1 MRNKKNKKE
10 KHKNSKN
17 KENIGKNFHKEK
29 NSGEKNYN
37 IKKENQKIKKSELKE
52 ERELKYLRQ
61 VLSEY
66 EFTFQEILQ
75 LLEWSQKKRK
85 MYKQILS
92 AWEER
97 GDIYLKR
104 NGKYTL
110 PEKEGFVKGEIS
122 VSSGNFG
129 FLDVDG
135 EPSIFV
141 PGTYLNTA
149 MNGDTVLVRILKQ
162 SSDNKKREGE
172 VYKVIKRNRDV
183 IVGVFEHSL
192 NFGFVRPR
200 DSPKDIYI
208 PKKLIKGAKTGDLVA
223 VKVDFW
229 GDEERKPEGEVV
241 SILGSPKDTQALISS
256 LLLNEGIEEKFP
268 NEVLQELD
276 KIDENIS
283 NELKNRK
290 DLRNLDIITIDGSDA
305 KDLDDAVYVEK
316 IETGYKLFVSI
327 ADVSYY
333 VKENTE
339 LDMEALKR
347 GNSIY
352 LVDRVIPML
361 PQKLSNNLCS
371 LNPNED
377 KLTFTVEM
385 ELDSKGKVIKNDF
398 YKSVI
403 KSKYR
408 MTYENVNKIFEKNE
422 ESEEYKNLYD
432 KYRKI
437 DDMLKNMLEL
447 SKIIRNNKKRRGSI
461 DFELPEIKVDLDEN
475 KAVKDI
481 ILRSRGEAERIIEDF
496 MVIANETV
504 AEKLF
509 WEEIPAIYRVH
520 EDPDKAKIQALNETL
535 IKFGYSIKGL
545 EEIHPGKFQNIIER
559 TTGLPEGYLIHKLI
573 LRAMQ
578 RARYANKNLGH
589 FGLASKYYLHF
600 TSPIRRYSDLIV
612 HRMLGRS
619 IEKFMSE
626 KEKTKYTAD
635 FEVIAKSISRT
646 ERVADKLEEDSIKI
660 KLIEYMKDKIGEV
673 YVARLSGMNKNK
685 IFMEL
690 TNHVE
695 VVYNVT
701 TARDNF
707 IYDEE
712 NFKIVDKRNNE
723 SYTMG
728 STMKVIIVS
737 ASYSKME
744 IEVIP
749 YVEEKMKIEE
759 VEEE

>member
-1 MRNKKNKKE
+1 MGNKKKKE
-10 KHKNSKN
+10 KYKNI
-17 KENIGKNFHKEK
+17 ENNDKNFHKGK
-29 NSGEKNYN
+29 KFNN
-37 IKKENQKIKKSELKE
+37 KKENQKTQKMELKE

-61 VLSEY
+61 VLAEY

-85 MYKQILS
+85 LYKQLLN
-92 AWEER
+92 AWEES

-122 VSSGNFG
+122 ISSGNFG
-129 FLDVDG
+129 FLDING
-135 EPSIFV
+135 EASVFI
-141 PGTYLNTA
+141 PGSYLNTA
-149 MNGDTVLVRILKQ
+149 MNGDTVLVRILKE
-162 SSDNKKREGE
+162 SSDGKKREGE
-172 VYKVIKRNRDV
+172 VYKVVKRNRDV
-183 IVGVFEHSL
+183 IVGVFEHNLS
-192 NFGFVRPR
+192 FGFVRPR
-200 DSPKDIYI
+200 NSPKDIYI

-229 GDEERKPEGEVV
+229 GDEERKPEGEIV
-241 SILGSPKDTQALISS
+241 SVLGSPKDTEALISS

-276 KIDENIS
+276 KIDEDFS
-283 NELKNRK
+283 EELKNRK
-290 DLRNLDIITIDGSDA
+290 DLRHLDIITIDGSDA

-316 IETGYKLFVSI
+316 TEDGYKLFVSI

-333 VKENTE
+333 VRENIE
-339 LDMEALKR
+339 LDTEALKR

-361 PQKLSNNLCS
+361 PRKLSNNLCS

-385 ELDSKGKVIKNDF
+385 DLDKKGKVVRNDF

-408 MTYENVNKIFEKNE
+408 MTYENVNTILEKNE
-422 ESEEYKNLYD
+422 ESEEYRNLYD

-437 DDMLKNMLEL
+437 DEMLKNMLEL

-461 DFELPEIKVDLDEN
+461 DFELPEIKVVLDEN

-481 ILRSRGEAERIIEDF
+481 VLRSRGEAERIIEDF

-520 EDPDKAKIQALNETL
+520 EDPDKAKVQALNETL
-535 IKFGYSIKGL
+535 IKFGYSLKGL
-545 EEIHPGKFQNIIER
+545 EEMHPGKFQNIIER

-619 IEKFMSE
+619 IEKFMNE
-626 KEKTKYTAD
+626 KEKAKYGAN
-635 FEVIAKSISRT
+635 FEAIASSISRT
-646 ERVADKLEEDSIKI
+646 ERIADKLEEDSVKI
-660 KLIEYMKDKIGEV
+660 KLIEYMQDKIGQV
-673 YVARLSGMNKNK
+673 YIARLSGMNKNK

-690 TNHVE
+690 ENHIE

-728 STMKVIIVS
+728 STMKVSIVS
-737 ASYSKME
+737 ASYAKME

-749 YVEEKMKIEE
+749 YVEERVKIDET
-759 VEEE
+759 EEE

>member
-1 MRNKKNKKE
+1 MGNKKKKE
-10 KHKNSKN
+10 RHRNI
-17 KENIGKNFHKEK
+17 ENNDKDFHKEK
-29 NSGEKNYN
+29 RFGKKNYN
-37 IKKENQKIKKSELKE
+37 AKKENQKTPKMELKE
-52 ERELKYLRQ
+52 ERELKYLKQ

-85 MYKQILS
+85 MYKQLLN
-92 AWEER
+92 AWEES
-97 GDIYLKR
+97 GEIYLKR

-122 VSSGNFG
+122 ISSGNFG
-129 FLDVDG
+129 FLDINGKASVF
-135 EPSIFV
+135 I
-141 PGTYLNTA
+141 PGAYLNTA
-149 MNGDTVLVRILKQ
+149 MNGDTVLVRILKE

-183 IVGVFEHSL
+183 IVGIFEHNLS
-192 NFGFVRPR
+192 FGFVRPR
-200 DSPKDIYI
+200 NSPKDIYI

-229 GDEERKPEGEVV
+229 GDEERKPEGGIV
-241 SILGSPKDTQALISS
+241 SILGSPKDTEALISS

-276 KIDENIS
+276 KIDEDFS
-283 NELKNRK
+283 DELENRK
-290 DLRNLDIITIDGSDA
+290 DLRHLDIITIDGSDA

-316 IETGYKLFVSI
+316 TEDGYKLFVSI

-333 VKENTE
+333 VRENTE
-339 LDMEALKR
+339 LDIEALKR

-361 PQKLSNNLCS
+361 PRKLSNNLCS

-385 ELDSKGKVIKNDF
+385 DLDKRGKVIKNDF

-408 MTYENVNKIFEKNE
+408 MTYENVNTILEKNE
-422 ESEEYKNLYD
+422 ESEEYRNLYD

-447 SKIIRNNKKRRGSI
+447 SKIIRSNKKRRGSI
-461 DFELPEIKVDLDEN
+461 DFELPEIKVVLDEN

-481 ILRSRGEAERIIEDF
+481 VLRSRGEAERIIEDF

-520 EDPDKAKIQALNETL
+520 EDPDKAKVQALNETL
-535 IKFGYSIKGL
+535 IKFGYSLKGL

-573 LRAMQ
+573 LQAMQ

-626 KEKTKYTAD
+626 KEKAKYGAN
-635 FEVIAKSISRT
+635 FEAIASSISRT
-646 ERVADKLEEDSIKI
+646 ERVADKLEEDSVKI
-660 KLIEYMKDKIGEV
+660 KLIEYMQDKIGQV
-673 YVARLSGMNKNK
+673 YIARLSGMNKNK

-690 TNHVE
+690 ENHVE

-728 STMKVIIVS
+728 STMKVSIVS
-737 ASYSKME
+737 ASYAKME

-749 YVEEKMKIEE
+749 YVEEKVKIDE

>member
-1 MRNKKNKKE
+1 MGNKKKKE
-10 KHKNSKN
+10 RHRNI
-17 KENIGKNFHKEK
+17 ENNDKDFHKEK
-29 NSGEKNYN
+29 RFGKKNCN
-37 IKKENQKIKKSELKE
+37 AKKENQKTPKMEFKE
-52 ERELKYLRQ
+52 ERELKYLKQ
-61 VLSEY
+61 VLLEY

-85 MYKQILS
+85 MYKQLLN
-92 AWEER
+92 AWEES
-97 GDIYLKR
+97 GEIYLKR

-110 PEKEGFVKGEIS
+110 PEKDGFVKGEIS
-122 VSSGNFG
+122 ISSGNFG
-129 FLDVDG
+129 FLDINGQASVF
-135 EPSIFV
+135 I
-141 PGTYLNTA
+141 PGAYLNTA
-149 MNGDTVLVRILKQ
+149 MNGDTVLVRILKE

-183 IVGVFEHSL
+183 IVGVFEHNLS
-192 NFGFVRPR
+192 FGFVRPR
-200 DSPKDIYI
+200 NSPKDIYI

-229 GDEERKPEGEVV
+229 GDEERKPEGGIV
-241 SILGSPKDTQALISS
+241 SILGSPKDTEALISS

-276 KIDENIS
+276 KIDEDFS
-283 NELKNRK
+283 DELENRK
-290 DLRNLDIITIDGSDA
+290 DLRHLDIITIDGSDA

-316 IETGYKLFVSI
+316 TEDGYKLFVSI

-333 VKENTE
+333 VRENTE
-339 LDMEALKR
+339 LDTEALKR

-361 PQKLSNNLCS
+361 PRKLSNNLCS

-385 ELDSKGKVIKNDF
+385 DLDKRGKVIKNDF

-408 MTYENVNKIFEKNE
+408 MTYENVNTILEKNE
-422 ESEEYKNLYD
+422 ESEEYRNLYD

-437 DDMLKNMLEL
+437 DDMLKNMLEF
-447 SKIIRNNKKRRGSI
+447 SKIIRSNKKRRGSI
-461 DFELPEIKVDLDEN
+461 DFELPEIKVVLDEN

-481 ILRSRGEAERIIEDF
+481 VLRSRGEAERIIEDF

-509 WEEIPAIYRVH
+509 CEEIPAIYRVH
-520 EDPDKAKIQALNETL
+520 EHPDKAKVQALNETL
-535 IKFGYSIKGL
+535 IKFGYSLKGL

-626 KEKTKYTAD
+626 KEKAKYGAN
-635 FEVIAKSISRT
+635 FEAIASSISRT
-646 ERVADKLEEDSIKI
+646 ERLADKLEEDSVKI
-660 KLIEYMKDKIGEV
+660 KLIEYMQDKIGQV

-690 TNHVE
+690 ENHIE

-728 STMKVIIVS
+728 STMKVSIVS
-737 ASYSKME
+737 ASYAKME

-749 YVEEKMKIEE
+749 YVEEKVKIDE
-759 VEEE
+759 VEVE

>member
-1 MRNKKNKKE
+1 MGNKKKKE
-10 KHKNSKN
+10 RHRNIENSDKD
-17 KENIGKNFHKEK
+17 FHKEK
-29 NSGEKNYN
+29 RFGKKNYN
-37 IKKENQKIKKSELKE
+37 AKKENQKTPKMELKE
-52 ERELKYLRQ
+52 ERELKYLKQ

-85 MYKQILS
+85 MYKQLLN
-92 AWEER
+92 AWEES
-97 GDIYLKR
+97 GEIYLKR

-122 VSSGNFG
+122 ISSGNFG
-129 FLDVDG
+129 FLDINGQASVF
-135 EPSIFV
+135 I
-141 PGTYLNTA
+141 PGAYLNTA
-149 MNGDTVLVRILKQ
+149 MNGDTVLVRILKE

-183 IVGVFEHSL
+183 IVGVFEHNLS
-192 NFGFVRPR
+192 FGFVRPR
-200 DSPKDIYI
+200 NSPKDIYI

-229 GDEERKPEGEVV
+229 GDEERKPEGGIV
-241 SILGSPKDTQALISS
+241 SILGSPKDTEALISS

-276 KIDENIS
+276 KIDEDFS
-283 NELKNRK
+283 DELENRK
-290 DLRNLDIITIDGSDA
+290 DLRHLDIITIDGSDA

-316 IETGYKLFVSI
+316 TEDGYKLFVSI

-339 LDMEALKR
+339 LDTEALKR

-361 PQKLSNNLCS
+361 PRKLSNNLCS

-385 ELDSKGKVIKNDF
+385 DLDKRGKVIKNDF

-408 MTYENVNKIFEKNE
+408 MTYENVNTILEKNE
-422 ESEEYKNLYD
+422 ESEEYRNLYD

-437 DDMLKNMLEL
+437 DDMLKNMLEF
-447 SKIIRNNKKRRGSI
+447 SKIIRSNKKRRGSI
-461 DFELPEIKVDLDEN
+461 DFELPEIKVVLDEN

-481 ILRSRGEAERIIEDF
+481 VLRSRGEAERIIEDF

-520 EDPDKAKIQALNETL
+520 EDPDKAKVQALNETL
-535 IKFGYSIKGL
+535 IKFGYSLKGL

-626 KEKTKYTAD
+626 KEKAKYGAN
-635 FEVIAKSISRT
+635 FEAIASSISRT
-646 ERVADKLEEDSIKI
+646 ERVADKLEEDSVKI
-660 KLIEYMKDKIGEV
+660 KLIEYMQDKIGQV

-690 TNHVE
+690 ENHIE

-728 STMKVIIVS
+728 STMKVSIVS
-737 ASYSKME
+737 ASYAKME

-749 YVEEKMKIEE
+749 YVEEKVKIEE
-759 VEEE
+759 MEEE